1 MQRQGHPV
9 TQGDVPESEEVVQT
23 LRDRDDGPG
32 NGDLQGQGRPGEAG
46 DAAGGR
52 PQGEDH
58 HFSRYCQ
65 EVIKASL
72 QCVRTIENI
81 GRSQKAAL
89 STSHQVVELLSCYYQ
104 TRLGSPC

>member
-1 MQRQGHPV
+1 MLRQGHLV
-9 TQGDVPESEEVVQT
+9 TQEDVPESEEVVQT
-23 LRDRDDGPG
+23 LSDRDDGPG
-32 NGDLQGQGRPGEAG
+32 AWGLPGEAG

-52 PQGEDH
+52 PQGEAH

-72 QCVRTIENI
+72 QCVRTIKHI

-89 STSHQVVELLSCYYQ
+89 STSHQVVELL
-104 TRLGSPC
+104 LPNKKG

>member
-1 MQRQGHPV
+1 MQRQGHLV

-52 PQGEDH
+52 PQGD

-81 GRSQKAAL
+81 GRSQKAYI
-89 STSHQVVELLSCYYQ
+89 SSSC
-104 TRLGSPC
+104 